1 MNEQKVNLCDGCSLW
16 PCGTHAPIGVDG
28 CIVTECANRKPTS
41 GELIATL
48 KAQRDELLA
57 AAAEAVKAY
66 DSHPSGIINP
76 DDVLIWAQTT
86 MTDAIGKLRVVTRAA
101 IVNAEKDKP

>member
-41 GELIATL
+41 GELIAAL

-57 AAAEAVKAY
+57 AAEGIEAWWRLPNIARTVDTIEPPMRA
-66 DSHPSGIINP
+66 IIE
-76 DDVLIWAQTT
+76 
-86 MTDAIGKLRVVTRAA
+86 AIA
-101 IVNAEKDKP
+101 NAEKPIC

>member
-1 MNEQKVNLCDGCSLW
+1 MSEQKDNLCDGCSLW

-48 KAQRDELLA
+48 RAQSDELLA
-57 AAAEAVKAY
+57 AAKAY
-66 DSHPSGIINP
+66 QELSVCYRLNKRPTEKLFDRLETANF
-76 DDVLIWAQTT
+76 
-86 MTDAIGKLRVVTRAA
+86 AIA
-101 IVNAEKDKP
+101 NAEKDRP

>member
-48 KAQRDELLA
+48 KARRDELLLA
-57 AAAEAVKAY
+57 ARAY
-66 DSHPSGIINP
+66 QELSVCYRLNKRPTEKLFDRLETANF
-76 DDVLIWAQTT
+76 
-86 MTDAIGKLRVVTRAA
+86 AIA
-101 IVNAEKDKP
+101 NAEKDKL